1 MSKTKT
7 RDTKPFALKIDTRTY
22 NRFRSYAD
30 KLGQSYTLCLERI
43 LNEYLDNKGHHLDS
57 DNNQGYGKSL

>member
-7 RDTKPFALKIDTRTY
+7 RDTKPFAMKIDTKTY

-30 KLGQSYTLCLERI
+30 ELGQSYTLCLERI
-43 LNEYLDNKGHHLDS
+43 INEYLDKKNYNPQMK
-57 DNNQGYGKSL
+57 KE